1 MLRRTLLN
9 LPPLALALGARTARA
24 SRTEPAAACLRLL
37 DAPVAATGRNV
48 VIRGEQVSGALVEF
62 LQAVGMKAGCAFRL
76 PVLPRPRL
84 DRMFFSDEVDVLFPA
99 SRSSARDRSAL
110 FVPWLALQPHLVTVR
125 WNTERVNDLR
135 ELLARPAW
143 TAVVVRSYSW
153 GDAYDGFIQEL
164 DRLGRVSF
172 VAELRTVHAML
183 RAGHARFTLLPPSL
197 LYTSLPT
204 PSSTLAP
211 AALAASTPARAAT
224 PPPAASAPHPPA
236 GLPADF
242 NYQRLPDL
250 PPSLVGMYLNPRRI
264 APADIERL
272 SRASAQAR
280 AEGLLQRSLARHY
293 PLALLAIDMKA
304 LP

>member
-1 MLRRTLLN
+1 
-9 LPPLALALGARTARA
+9 
-24 SRTEPAAACLRLL
+24 
-37 DAPVAATGRNV
+37 
-48 VIRGEQVSGALVEF
+48 
-62 LQAVGMKAGCAFRL
+62 
-76 PVLPRPRL
+76 
-84 DRMFFSDEVDVLFPA
+84 
-99 SRSSARDRSAL
+99 
-110 FVPWLALQPHLVTVR
+110 
-125 WNTERVNDLR
+125 
-135 ELLARPAW
+135 
-143 TAVVVRSYSW
+143 
-153 GDAYDGFIQEL
+153 
-164 DRLGRVSF
+164 

-250 PPSLVGMYLNPRRI
+250 PPSLVGMYLNPPYR
-264 APADIERL
+264 ASNIERL
-272 SRASAQAR
+272 SRPVPGPPKGFAAQPGAP
-280 AEGLLQRSLARHY
+280 LL
-293 PLALLAIDMKA
+293 LALLAIDMKA